1 MLGYP
6 CIVDIVWVYPNQ
18 GSRYQK
24 SIFQGG
30 DIIRKIKN
38 RGGICRLSLFL
49 IKNTI
54 LGANEKMKKRISG
67 LIIGLFLIAGLTQ
80 SGYAAG
86 WAFDYDGDGTTSNAI
101 RISEF
106 WDVTSPNLVVTD
118 LADGAANG
126 TGFNFSNYGL
136 FTVTGADSYITNP
149 AFSMLSGEYEFQGTG
164 TLGSDI
170 TFETGVLKLFLGS
183 TQIMTL
189 SVQSGEGAISTEG
202 YPNGT
207 ISITYTVDA
216 LVDGY
221 FYWDDGTTLTAV
233 EAGKTLAVTTTNASV
248 IDSPVQGLQDDL
260 LELAGLSA
268 DDLSDYDFYLSSNGQ
283 YRLEPVPVP
292 SAFLLLGFG
301 IIGLVGF
308 RRKIS

>member
-1 MLGYP
+1 
-6 CIVDIVWVYPNQ
+6 
-18 GSRYQK
+18 
-24 SIFQGG
+24 
-30 DIIRKIKN
+30 
-38 RGGICRLSLFL
+38 
-49 IKNTI
+49 
-54 LGANEKMKKRISG
+54 MKKSISG
-67 LIIGLFLIAGLTQ
+67 LIIGLFMIAGFAQ

-86 WAFDYDGDGTTSNAI
+86 WAFDYDGDGNTVNAI
-101 RISEF
+101 GISEF

-118 LADGAANG
+118 LADDAAVG
-126 TGFNFSNYGL
+126 TDFNFSNYGI
-136 FTVTGADSYITNP
+136 FSVTGADSYNTNP
-149 AFSMLSGEYEFQGTG
+149 AFSMLSGEYGFSGTG

-170 TFETGVLKLFLGS
+170 SFETGVLKLFVGS

-189 SVQSGEGAISTEG
+189 AVQSGEGSINTEG

-216 LVDGY
+216 LLDGY

-233 EAGKTLAVTTTNASV
+233 EAGDALAVTTTNASV
-248 IDSPVQGLQDDL
+248 IASPVQGLQDEL
-260 LELAGLSA
+260 LALAGMTA
-268 DDLSDYDFYLSSNGQ
+268 GQLSDYDFYLSSNGQ

>member
-1 MLGYP
+1 
-6 CIVDIVWVYPNQ
+6 
-18 GSRYQK
+18 
-24 SIFQGG
+24 
-30 DIIRKIKN
+30 
-38 RGGICRLSLFL
+38 
-49 IKNTI
+49 
-54 LGANEKMKKRISG
+54 MKKRVSG

-86 WAFDYDGDGTTSNAI
+86 WAFDYDGDGAASAI
-101 RISEF
+101 SISEF

-126 TGFNFSNYGL
+126 TGFSFSNYGL
-136 FTVTGADSYITNP
+136 FSVTGADSYITNP
-149 AFSMLSGEYEFQGTG
+149 AFSRLSGEYEFQGTG
-164 TLGSDI
+164 ILGSDI
-170 TFETGVLKLFLGS
+170 TFETGVLKLFLDS

-189 SVQSGEGAISTEG
+189 SVQSGEGAIGTEG

-216 LVDGY
+216 LLDGY
-221 FYWDDGTTLTAV
+221 FYWDDGTALTPV
-233 EAGKTLAVTTTNASV
+233 EAGETLAMTTTNASV
-248 IDSPVQGLQDDL
+248 INSPVQGLQDDL
-260 LELAGLSA
+260 LALAGLSA
-268 DDLSDYDFYLSSNGQ
+268 GDLSDYDFYLSSNGQ

-308 RRKIS
+308 RRKIK